1 MGLACCV
8 DTEQNERQTEK
19 GAQSERFQTQ
29 PHWKSVFSFQWKQRN
44 DDYSLNRV
52 SLSWCVHTCVF
63 TPTVNLNSR
72 SLCAACWRGKVNTN
86 TEAAQQSHDHCCSMR
101 TEHDKARCECVW
113 RIFVKKYLWLI
124 LGASSHLEFTSVGLT
139 DAWSSPPHTPVL
151 TCTGVFTFGWFCL
164 ILTCCCCCPLL
175 KWDS

>member
-1 MGLACCV
+1 MK
-8 DTEQNERQTEK
+8 D
-19 GAQSERFQTQ
+19 
-29 PHWKSVFSFQWKQRN
+29 KQRKEHN
-44 DDYSLNRV
+44 QNAFRLSLTGRV
-52 SLSWCVHTCVF
+52 CFHFSESKGTMIIVLIGCYYHGVCTCVF

-101 TEHDKARCECVW
+101 TEHDKARCECVS

-124 LGASSHLEFTSVGLT
+124 LGASSHQKFTSVGLT
-139 DAWSSPPHTPVL
+139 DAWRLKSSTHTCANL
-151 TCTGVFTFGWFCL
+151 HRWLHFWL
-164 ILTCCCCCPLL
+164 ILTCCCCCPLF

>member
-52 SLSWCVHTCVF
+52 LLSWCVHTRVF

-101 TEHDKARCECVW
+101 TEHDKAQCECVS

-124 LGASSHLEFTSVGLT
+124 LGASSP
-139 DAWSSPPHTPVL
+139 SPPHTPVL

-164 ILTCCCCCPLL
+164 ILTCCCCCPLF

>member
-52 SLSWCVHTCVF
+52 LLSWCVHMCVHTYSKPEFTFTLCCMLERKGEYKHRSSTTITWSLLQYENRTWQSPVWVCIEDFWKEVSVINTWCVVTSEVYICGIDWRLIKSSTHTCA
-63 TPTVNLNSR
+63 NL
-72 SLCAACWRGKVNTN
+72 
-86 TEAAQQSHDHCCSMR
+86 H
-101 TEHDKARCECVW
+101 RCLH
-113 RIFVKKYLWLI
+113 FWLI
-124 LGASSHLEFTSVGLT
+124 LADSDLLLLL
-139 DAWSSPPHTPVL
+139 PPA
-151 TCTGVFTFGWFCL
+151 
-164 ILTCCCCCPLL
+164 
-175 KWDS
+175 

>member
-52 SLSWCVHTCVF
+52 LLSWCVHTRVF
-63 TPTVNLNSR
+63 TPTVNLNSC

-101 TEHDKARCECVW
+101 TEHDKAQCECVS

-124 LGASSHLEFTSVGLT
+124 LGASSP
-139 DAWSSPPHTPVL
+139 SPPHTPVL

-164 ILTCCCCCPLL
+164 ILTCCCCCPLF

>member
-52 SLSWCVHTCVF
+52 LLSWCVHMCVHTYSKPEFMF
-63 TPTVNLNSR
+63 T
-72 SLCAACWRGKVNTN
+72 LCCMLERNTN
-86 TEAAQQSHDHCCSMR
+86 TEAAQQSHDHWCSMR
-101 TEHDKARCECVW
+101 TEHDKARCECVS

-151 TCTGVFTFGWFCL
+151 TCTGGFTFG
-164 ILTCCCCCPLL
+164 
-175 KWDS
+175 

>member
-29 PHWKSVFSFQWKQRN
+29 PHLKSVFSFQWKQRN

-101 TEHDKARCECVW
+101 TEHDKAQCECVS

-124 LGASSHLEFTSVGLT
+124 LGASSP
-139 DAWSSPPHTPVL
+139 SPPHTPVL

-164 ILTCCCCCPLL
+164 ILTCCCCCPLF

>member
-52 SLSWCVHTCVF
+52 LLSWCVHTRVF

-101 TEHDKARCECVW
+101 TEHDKAQCECVS

-124 LGASSHLEFTSVGLT
+124 LGASSP
-139 DAWSSPPHTPVL
+139 SPPHTPVL
-151 TCTGVFTFGWFCL
+151 TCTGVFTFGWFWL